1 MGRKVH
7 PYGFRLGY
15 IKDWR
20 SKWYTSDKK
29 TYTDQLK
36 EDRAINH
43 LVRSKVGH
51 AGIADVRIERF
62 PKQVTINVFTAKP
75 GIIIGRKGA
84 QVNQLRKDLEDLT
97 QKKIKLEVLEVTRPE
112 TDAYLVAESICQQ
125 VEKRISHKRAMKQ
138 AITRAMRG
146 GALGIK
152 ITAAGRLAGS
162 EMARREMIKE
172 GRVPLNTLRAD
183 IDFARYEALTTYGKV
198 GVKVWIYKGEVLPQE
213 RKVQIIKQI
222 ELAAQQAEAAVASSG
237 ES

>member
-20 SKWYTSDKK
+20 SKWFTADKK
-29 TYTDQLK
+29 VYTDQIA
-36 EDRAINH
+36 EDSAIRK
-43 LVRSKVGH
+43 LVRTKVGH

-84 QVNQLRKDLEDLT
+84 SVTQLRKDLEDLT
-97 QKKIKLEVLEVTRPE
+97 QKKIKLEVLEVARPE
-112 TDAYLVAESICQQ
+112 SDAYLVAESVCQQ
-125 VEKRISHKRAMKQ
+125 IEKRISHKRAMKQ
-138 AITRAMRG
+138 AVTRAMRG

-152 ITAAGRLAGS
+152 ITAGGRLAGS
-162 EMARREMIKE
+162 EMARREVIKD

-198 GVKVWIYKGEVLPQE
+198 GVKVWIYKGDVMPEQ
-213 RKVQIIKQI
+213 RKAQIMKQI
-222 ELAAQQAEAAVASSG
+222 EAAAQQSDTAGG